1 MELETYSNNN
11 LHKIAQNIDE
21 NLTDLK
27 QIKFQFLSKIE
38 GVLVQKNFDHEKMR
52 MQLFKQNRTYEE
64 MQGFYNFEL
73 NKLKEQI
80 RQIKQ
85 EFGLK
90 VDFHYQQT

>member
-1 MELETYSNNN
+1 
-11 LHKIAQNIDE
+11 
-21 NLTDLK
+21 
-27 QIKFQFLSKIE
+27 
-38 GVLVQKNFDHEKMR
+38 MR